1 MTNQEASDV
10 LSKMIMLN
18 GRTNGKRIFS
28 EALTTAKYA
37 LHYQMEKTPLLMI
50 FFYHCPGCAKKLLLK
65 PRYCQNCGQALNWKT
80 KEEKAEYYGQI

>member
-10 LSKMIMLN
+10 LYKMIMLN

-50 FFYHCPGCAKKLLLK
+50 FFYYCPGCAKKLLLK
-65 PRYCQNCGQALNWKT
+65 PHYCPRCGQALKWKSA
-80 KEEKAEYYGQI
+80 KIEAKQ